1 MDVDVWLREGRPGH
15 CVSMSWGEVMA
26 HKDFGKSGTL
36 RRELKQ
42 HIVLPFPV
50 KTGTDR
56 ERHTQTVVDPYRW
69 FRFRLRNG
77 FSGAVPILERDVAR
91 LWRSVQEPETFHP
104 FAVFDSPT
112 RHVGLNLRHMIC
124 SQFDGHLDAGLLADV
139 VPDTCTVDIVFSDS
153 KEPLHIEVKPDEF
166 ALSDSDYRERG
177 KVLDDDAA
185 ATLVQVA
192 MLFSYCESAHVGSD
206 YVERLL
212 DASYSSIWIRLN
224 DVALVS
230 APIGHIKAEWRG
242 SKTHR
247 DAPKE
252 RV

>member
-1 MDVDVWLREGRPGH
+1 
-15 CVSMSWGEVMA
+15 MA
-26 HKDFGKSGTL
+26 QKHSGKSGTF
-36 RRELKQ
+36 RHELKQ
-42 HIVLPFPV
+42 HIVVPFPV
-50 KTGTDR
+50 KTGADR
-56 ERHTQTVVDPYRW
+56 ERHAQMVVDPYKW

-77 FSGAVPILERDVAR
+77 FTGAVPILERDVAR

-112 RHVGLNLRHMIC
+112 RHIGLNLHDMTC
-124 SQFDGHLDAGLLADV
+124 SQFDGHLGAGLLADAL
-139 VPDTCTVDIVFSDS
+139 PDTGTVDIVFSDS

-166 ALSDSDYRERG
+166 ALSDNDHRERC

-192 MLFSYCESAHVGSD
+192 ILFSYCESTHVGSD
-206 YVERLL
+206 YVERLQ

-230 APIGHIKAEWRG
+230 APIGHIKAEWRK
-242 SKTHR
+242 SKTCR
-247 DAPKE
+247 DAPEE